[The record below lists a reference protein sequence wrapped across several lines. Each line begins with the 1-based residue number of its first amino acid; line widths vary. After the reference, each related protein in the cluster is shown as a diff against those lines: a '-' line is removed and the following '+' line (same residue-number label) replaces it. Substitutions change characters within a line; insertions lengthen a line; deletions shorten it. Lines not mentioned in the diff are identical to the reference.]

1 MIKTCPGCGSE
12 LQYSDP
18 NKVGYSPKKD
28 AKLCE
33 RCFKLKNYNEKK
45 IIDLKYNNDDI
56 INLLNSNAK
65 SIIFVTDF
73 LNLSNKVIDIFKKIN
88 VKNKYLVI
96 NKIDYIPNSI
106 NKYKY
111 ISFIKNNYNVSENI
125 ILASAERNFNIRVI
139 NNILDD
145 NKDMYICGFT
155 NSGKST
161 IIKKLGELNN
171 KDIPILTSLMPN
183 TTLNVIKIKLNDNK
197 YIYDTPG
204 FINNYD
210 FDENLYPK
218 KFLKPVTLQ
227 VKENDLISINNQIFI
242 KTDNENSFTFYMSN
256 DVNIKKVYDKE
267 IDLKNKVTIEE
278 NNDLVISNY
287 GFINIKNP
295 CNLLVNLDIND
306 IEVRS
311 SMF

>member
-1 MIKTCPGCGSE
+1 MIKKCPGCGSV
-12 LQYSDP
+12 LQYTDK

-45 IIDLKYNNDDI
+45 VIDLKYNNDDI
-56 INLLNSNAK
+56 INLLNSEAEN
-65 SIIFVTDF
+65 ILFVTDF
-73 LNLSNKVIDIFKKIN
+73 LNISNKVTDIYKRIN

-96 NKIDYIPNSI
+96 NKVDYIPNSI
-106 NKYKY
+106 NKEKY
-111 ISFIKNNYNVSENI
+111 LNWIKNTYKINENI
-125 ILASAERNFNIRVI
+125 ILISAEKNFNIRVI
-139 NNILDD
+139 NNLLDD
-145 NKDMYICGFT
+145 IKDTYICGFT

-171 KDIPILTSLMPN
+171 KEVPILTSLMPN
-183 TTLNVIKIKLNDNK
+183 TTLDVIKIKLSDNK

-204 FINNYD
+204 FINDSD

-227 VKENDLISINNQIFI
+227 IKENDMVLINNKIFI
-242 KTDNENSFTFYMSN
+242 KSNKENSFTFYMSN
-256 DVNIKKVYDKE
+256 EIDIKKVYNNNISLNKE
-267 IDLKNKVTIEE
+267 ILIGE
-278 NNDLVISNY
+278 NNELVINNY

-295 CNLLVNLDIND
+295 CTLITNLND
-306 IEVRS
+306 IIVEVRS